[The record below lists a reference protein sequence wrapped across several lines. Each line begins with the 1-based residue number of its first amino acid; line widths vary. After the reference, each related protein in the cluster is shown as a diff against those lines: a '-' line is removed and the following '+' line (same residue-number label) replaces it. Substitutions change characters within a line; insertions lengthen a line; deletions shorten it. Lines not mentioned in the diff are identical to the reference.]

1 MVRKNPIN
9 DVFEQFLS
17 FNINYSFF
25 YKWKLILKVEN
36 KIIKY
41 EYSHSGKE
49 LIANI
54 YFEEDIKKINN
65 YLK

>member
-1 MVRKNPIN
+1 M
-9 DVFEQFLS
+9 
-17 FNINYSFF
+17 
-25 YKWKLILKVEN
+25 LKVEN

-41 EYSHSGKE
+41 EYSDSGKE